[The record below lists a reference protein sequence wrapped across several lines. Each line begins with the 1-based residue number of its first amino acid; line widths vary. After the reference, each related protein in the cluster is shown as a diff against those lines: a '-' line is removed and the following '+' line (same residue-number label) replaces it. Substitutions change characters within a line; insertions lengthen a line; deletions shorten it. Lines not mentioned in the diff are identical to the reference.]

1 MAVVLFYAG
10 ARVIHLLI
18 AISINVKDMLNKII
32 SFSVKN
38 KLIIGLF
45 VLALIGWGTYELTK
59 LPIDAVP
66 DITDN
71 QVQVIT
77 VSPSLGAPDVERL
90 ITFPIEQA
98 CSNIPGLKQIRSFS
112 RFGLSLVTIVF
123 QEHTD
128 VYWARQQISERL
140 QQVQQEIPA
149 GVGSPEMA
157 PVTTGL
163 GEIYQYVVRPLP
175 GYESRYDA
183 MELRTIQDWMV
194 RRQLLGTPGV
204 ADVSSFGG
212 ALKQYEIAVRPEQ
225 LKANNITIA
234 DVFDALE
241 KNNENT
247 GGAYIEKGPTVL
259 YIRSEGLTA
268 SIGDIEKIVV
278 KTLNNGMPVLI
289 RDVATVQFGAAT
301 RYGAMTFNDKGE
313 VAGAV
318 VMMLKGENSSAVI
331 KNVKAKVAEI
341 QKSLPEGVVIEPF
354 LDRTKMVNNAI
365 STVQTNL
372 IEGALIVVFVL
383 VFFLGN
389 LRAGLIVSSVIPLSM
404 LFAIIL
410 MNQFG
415 VGGNLMSLGAIDFGL
430 IVDGTVI
437 VVEAILHRF
446 THSRHFRNTGVIT
459 QDTMDKEVNTATGT
473 MIKSAVF
480 SQIIILIVYFPI
492 LSLEGI
498 EGKMFKPMALTVAF
512 AILGAFILSVTYVP
526 MMSALCL
533 NKKINHKATLSDR
546 MMTWLERRY
555 QPALKRMLQFPKTII
570 TGTLVMFAIA
580 LLILSKMGGEF
591 IPELEEGDFAV
602 ETRLLTG
609 SNLNT
614 TIAATQK
621 TAGILLEKFPEVEKV
636 VTKIGSAEIPTD
648 PMPLEASDMMVILKD
663 KKEWTSAKSFD
674 ELAEKMTKELSV
686 VPGVSVGFQF
696 PVQMRFNE
704 LMTGARQDV
713 VCKIFGENLDSL
725 ALYANKL
732 GELIKTV
739 DGAINLYVETVTGMP
754 QVVIKYNRD
763 AMAKYGLNVS
773 DINRVVNTAFA
784 GQSTGLV
791 YEGEKRFD
799 MVVRLAGGSRQHI
812 TDVQNLLIPTPQ
824 GIQIPLEQVASV
836 EETEGPNQIQR
847 ENTRRRIIVGFNVN
861 GRDVQTIVKELQHK
875 VATQIKFPPAYSIV
889 YGGAFENL
897 TAARERL
904 AIVVPIALL
913 MIFLLLY
920 FAFNSVKQGLLIY
933 TAIPLSAIGGIV
945 ALWVR
950 DMPFSISAG
959 VGFIAL
965 FGVAVLNGILLV
977 SEFNRLKKEGWDDIK
992 RVVIHGT
999 KSKLRAVL
1007 MTALV
1012 PSLGFIP
1019 MAISQGAGAEVQK
1032 PLASVVIGGLI
1043 ISTLLTLFVLP
1054 MLYILFE
1061 KGFRHYHVSKKV
1073 GVSLMVLLLG
1083 SGISFAQTTGP
1094 IPAGDKI
1101 TLPAALEM
1109 AMKNNLH
1116 IRSSKLGEQYYQA
1129 LKKSNLDIDKTQVGF
1144 EYGQI
1149 NSIVDD
1155 NRFMISQG
1163 IQFPT
1168 VYKHQRS
1175 INDMHIGIS
1184 KTATRQKEQE
1194 LKAGV
1199 KQTYY
1204 TLLIL
1209 AHKSQLLL
1217 EADSIYSAFLQKAAL
1232 RLKTGDT
1239 DALEKA
1245 TAENQRLQIANQLS
1259 LLKTDY
1265 ETTLN
1270 HFHLLLNTT
1279 APWVPGDA
1287 AVVYPLTVT
1296 PDTTTIS
1303 NTPVMTMQRQQV
1315 ALSEQEN
1322 KLEKSVLLPTFNV
1335 GYNNGSITG
1344 YQRVGEEDKYFDH
1357 SKRFSTVNV
1366 GVGIPIFSSAQR
1378 SRIKASGILVKQREQ
1393 ELEAVQQELST
1404 ALVNATH
1411 AYHRHQQLL
1420 KNYETVLLPNAATII
1435 QGANKRLNSGETG
1448 YLEWVILI
1456 NQALE
1461 IRSGYL
1467 QVVEQL
1473 NASAFL
1479 MEKLSGIN

>member
-1 MAVVLFYAG
+1 
-10 ARVIHLLI
+10 
-18 AISINVKDMLNKII
+18 MLNKII

-45 VLALIGWGTYELTK
+45 VLALIGWGGYELTR

-71 QVQVIT
+71 QVQIIT

-123 QEHTD
+123 HDNTD

-175 GYESRYDA
+175 GYESRYNA
-183 MELRTIQDWMV
+183 MELRTLQDWVV

-212 ALKQYEIAVRPEQ
+212 ALKQYEIAVNPAQ
-225 LKANNITIA
+225 LKANNVTIA
-234 DVFDALE
+234 EVFDALA

-259 YIRSEGLTA
+259 YIRSEGLTG
-268 SIGDIEKIVV
+268 SIDDIEKIVV
-278 KTLNNGMPVLI
+278 KTLDNGIPLLI
-289 RDVATVQFGAAT
+289 RDIATVQFGAAI

-318 VMMLKGENSSAVI
+318 VMMLKGENSSVVI
-331 KNVKAKVAEI
+331 KRVKEKVAEI
-341 QKSLPEGVVIEPF
+341 QKSMPEGVVIEPF
-354 LDRTKMVNNAI
+354 LDRTKMVDNAI

-410 MNQFG
+410 MNKFG

-446 THSRHFRNTGVIT
+446 THSKHFRSSGVIT
-459 QDTMDKEVNTATGT
+459 QDTMDKEVNAATGT

-480 SQIIILIVYFPI
+480 SQVIILIVYFPI

-533 NKKINHKATLSDR
+533 NKKINHKATLSDK
-546 MMTWLERRY
+546 MMIWLERRY
-555 QPALKRMLQFPKTII
+555 QPALKRMLQLPKTII
-570 TGTLVMFAIA
+570 ATTLVLFAIA
-580 LLILSKMGGEF
+580 VFILGKMGGEF

-614 TIAATQK
+614 TIAATQQ
-621 TAGILLEKFPEVEKV
+621 TAGILLKKFPEVEKV

-648 PMPLEASDMMVILKD
+648 PMPLEASDMMVILKP
-663 KKEWTSAKSFD
+663 KKQWTSAKSFD

-713 VCKIFGENLDSL
+713 VCKIFGEDLDTL

-732 GELIKTV
+732 GDLIKTV
-739 DGAINLYVETVTGMP
+739 DGAINVYVETVTGMP

-812 TDVQNLLIPTPQ
+812 TDVQNLMIPTRQ

-847 ENTRRRIIVGFNVN
+847 ENTRRRIIIGFNVN
-861 GRDVQTIVKELQHK
+861 GRDVQTIVKELQQK
-875 VATQIKFPPAYSIV
+875 VNTQIKLPPAYSIV

-945 ALWVR
+945 ALWMR

-977 SEFNRLKKEGWDDIK
+977 SEFNRLRKEGWHDLN

-1032 PLASVVIGGLI
+1032 PLATVVIGGLI
-1043 ISTLLTLFVLP
+1043 ISTLLSLFVLP

-1061 KGFRHYHVSKKV
+1061 KGFKHYFNGKKIAVSILV
-1073 GVSLMVLLLG
+1073 LML
-1083 SGISFAQTTGP
+1083 STTGALQAQNMHP
-1094 IPAGDKI
+1094 VPAGDPI
-1101 TLPAALEM
+1101 TLQAALDL
-1109 AMKNNLH
+1109 AIKNNLQLQ
-1116 IRSSKLGEQYYQA
+1116 SSRLNEQYYQA
-1129 LKKSNLDIDKTQVGF
+1129 LKKSSFDIDKTQVGF

-1149 NSIVDD
+1149 NSIEDD

-1168 VYKHQRS
+1168 VYKHQRA
-1175 INDMHIGIS
+1175 INNTNIDIS
-1184 KTATRQKEQE
+1184 KTATRQKETD
-1194 LKAGV
+1194 LKAAV

-1204 TLLIL
+1204 TLLVL
-1209 AHKSQLLL
+1209 QRKSQLLQ
-1217 EADSIYSAFLQKAAL
+1217 EADSIYVAFLEKAAL

-1239 DALEKA
+1239 DALEHA

-1259 LLKTDY
+1259 QLQTAY
-1265 ETTLN
+1265 NVTLN
-1270 HFHLLLNTT
+1270 HFQVLLNSTT
-1279 APWVPGDA
+1279 PVIPEQG
-1287 AVVYPLTVT
+1287 AVIYSLNMI
-1296 PDTTTIS
+1296 PDTSSIG
-1303 NTPVMTMQRQQV
+1303 NTPAMELLRQQV
-1315 ALSEQEN
+1315 QLSQQEN
-1322 KLEKSVLLPTFNV
+1322 QLEKSVLLPAINV
-1335 GYNNGSITG
+1335 GYNNSSITG
-1344 YQRVGEEDKYFDH
+1344 YQRVGEAEKYFDH

-1366 GVGIPIFSSAQR
+1366 GLGIPIFSSGQR
-1378 SRIKASGILVKQREQ
+1378 SRIKASGMLIKQREQ
-1393 ELEAVQQELST
+1393 EMAAVQQELST

-1411 AYHRHQQLL
+1411 TYARQQQLA
-1420 KNYETVLLPNAATII
+1420 KNYESVLLPNATTII
-1435 QGANKRLNSGETG
+1435 TGANKRLNSGESG
-1448 YLEWVILI
+1448 YLEWVLLI

-1467 QVVEQL
+1467 QVVDQL
-1473 NASAFL
+1473 NESAFL